1 MKLAIWWARR
11 WPEAAGGARGDP
23 GKRRFAGGAVEGAPR
38 ACIRTQSAAARPVRV
53 GGTERNA
60 RPSRGTHYAFFL
72 ARERF
77 ACQDASR
84 QREGVEEERLRGGA
98 GAPASAEGAH
108 GEAGQAETA
117 AGPGKATGKR
127 RASGGACPPLA
138 CFARRTRSRRAF
150 GMSWFLT
157 PALTRPA
164 TPPTRS
170 PRTQAPSAR
179 DDPQA
184 RNQGYVAHRA
194 PRFARWNRSRPA
206 RRAVRR
212 RAETKNPY
220 AASRFVREDVR
231 KMDRLRHPSS
241 APRRR
246 RTPFRFTH
254 LRVLL
259 RFKSRS
265 PRVPHATHE
274 RHARSADGA
283 SEPST

>member
-1 MKLAIWWARR
+1 M
-11 WPEAAGGARGDP
+11 
-23 GKRRFAGGAVEGAPR
+23 PR
-38 ACIRTQSAAARPVRV
+38 A
-53 GGTERNA
+53 NA
-60 RPSRGTHYAFFL
+60 K
-72 ARERF
+72 
-77 ACQDASR
+77 ASKKS
-84 QREGVEEERLRGGA
+84 
-98 GAPASAEGAH
+98 ASAE
-108 GEAGQAETA
+108 EQELLRLRKELMEKQAKLKRVLAQEKRQGSGVLQA
-117 AGPGKATGKR
+117 VRGPPSCA
-127 RASGGACPPLA
+127 
-138 CFARRTRSRRAF
+138 FARRTRSRRAF

-231 KMDRLRHPSS
+231 QMDASATHPPRRVAAEPPFALLTFASSS
-241 APRRR
+241 A
-246 RTPFRFTH
+246 
-254 LRVLL
+254 
-259 RFKSRS
+259 SN
-265 PRVPHATHE
+265 RVPHAFLTRPTNDTHDLQMG
-274 RHARSADGA
+274 RRNLRRDPRRG
-283 SEPST
+283 

>member
-1 MKLAIWWARR
+1 M
-11 WPEAAGGARGDP
+11 
-23 GKRRFAGGAVEGAPR
+23 PR
-38 ACIRTQSAAARPVRV
+38 A
-53 GGTERNA
+53 NA
-60 RPSRGTHYAFFL
+60 K
-72 ARERF
+72 
-77 ACQDASR
+77 ASKKS
-84 QREGVEEERLRGGA
+84 
-98 GAPASAEGAH
+98 ASAE
-108 GEAGQAETA
+108 EQELLRLRKELMEKQAKLKRVLAQEKRQGSGVLQA
-117 AGPGKATGKR
+117 VRGPPSCA
-127 RASGGACPPLA
+127 
-138 CFARRTRSRRAF
+138 FARRTRSRRAF

-164 TPPTRS
+164 NPPTRS